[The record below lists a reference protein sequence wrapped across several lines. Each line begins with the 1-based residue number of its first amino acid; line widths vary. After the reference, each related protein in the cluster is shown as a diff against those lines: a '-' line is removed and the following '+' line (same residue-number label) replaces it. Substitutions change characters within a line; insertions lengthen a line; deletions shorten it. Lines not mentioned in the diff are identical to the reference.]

1 MSPIALLLSTSV
13 ALAADPFTTSPAT
26 PAPQNGITTIRMSA
40 NAPEVSTMAV
50 ILTCGTEY
58 EAEALELYRSLMP
71 RSDIDTLVT
80 IWEPTANEVRN
91 WFTSTLPAEM
101 GSGRYRLTIVG
112 LACEGEGGDVD
123 EEVLH
128 TRNSE
133 IDGGL
138 PFVDLVIGIRSLT
151 TGAIWLI
158 DASRDGLGVTGDDVV
173 KLGGGDALAISTGPP
188 GTTAGGGL
196 LGAAA
201 SVIESAGGG
210 PITLEGLYYLGIKQK
225 LAGTDLNI
233 YTSMGLLPGDEW
245 NGNRARLVLPGGP
258 LIEPAP
264 APFIPPAIPLTD
276 PNVRKPVP
284 AGCWVA
290 GAGLLT
296 TVVGGGIN
304 LGIASSDRSWIAGV
318 NDGTIDA
325 TDAELNAGVRHM
337 RTHAVIGGI
346 FTGIGGAALVGGTT
360 WTIIEV
366 RERTVTVTP
375 AGNGVLFTGTF

>member
-1 MSPIALLLSTSV
+1 MSPIALLISASV
-13 ALAADPFTTSPAT
+13 ALAADPFTTSPA
-26 PAPQNGITTIRMSA
+26 PVAAPQNGITTVRMSA

-58 EAEALELYRSLMP
+58 EAEALELYRSLKP

-80 IWEPTANEVRN
+80 MWEPTANEVQS
-91 WFTSTLPAEM
+91 WFTNTLPAEM
-101 GSGRYRLTIVG
+101 GPGRYRLTIVG

-123 EEVLH
+123 EEVMH

-158 DASRDGLGVTGDDVV
+158 DASRDGLGVTGDDVA

-258 LIEPAP
+258 LIELAP

-290 GAGLLT
+290 GGGALGL
-296 TVVGGGIN
+296 V
-304 LGIASSDRSWIAGV
+304 ASAIPFGVAASDQNWIGQV
-318 NDGTIDA
+318 NDGKVNANDE
-325 TDAELNAGVRHM
+325 ELNAAVRHM
-337 RTHAVIGGI
+337 RQSVVIGGVVA
-346 FTGIGGAALVGGTT
+346 GVSGVALVGGTI
-360 WTIIEV
+360 W
-366 RERTVTVTP
+366 
-375 AGNGVLFTGTF
+375 TGTTVHATPDGIQIEGRF